1 MTLTFSQ
8 SEPNFVSD
16 PIDISSD
23 TILSLPETLPSLPS
37 QLIKLGPTQ
46 PIQLLNLS
54 NIKDIK
60 LDYKFSY
67 EGANG
72 SLSYDLHDKNWIPF
86 IEINKPSNCK
96 ANTKIKGYQEEMFL
110 IGKFNW
116 KNTINKN
123 LKLTPCCIKE
133 SAYLVNMINDIAIR
147 LYEHRQALFGSL
159 HQLHNISSC

>member
-37 QLIKLGPTQ
+37 QLIKLGTTQ

-72 SLSYDLHDKNWIPF
+72 SLTYDLHDKNWIPF

-96 ANTKIKGYQEEMFL
+96 TF
-110 IGKFNW
+110 
-116 KNTINKN
+116 
-123 LKLTPCCIKE
+123 
-133 SAYLVNMINDIAIR
+133 
-147 LYEHRQALFGSL
+147 
-159 HQLHNISSC
+159 